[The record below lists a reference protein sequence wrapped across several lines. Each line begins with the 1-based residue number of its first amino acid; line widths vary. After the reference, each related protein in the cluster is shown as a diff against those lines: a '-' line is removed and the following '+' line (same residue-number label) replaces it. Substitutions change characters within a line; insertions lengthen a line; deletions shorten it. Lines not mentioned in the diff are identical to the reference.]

1 MVLIHTEQLFQFGG
15 VLNRFPLKLDIS
27 PAEDIDHWRLNKP
40 FQYISK
46 KYGAITACKGFV
58 TNFASVPKIFRNI
71 IQQWGDHGPASIIHD
86 KTYDTGMFSRKTCD
100 KIFLEAM
107 KYSGVN
113 FLKRQL
119 MYRLV
124 RFFGSSHY
132 KGE

>member
-1 MVLIHTEQLFQFGG
+1 M
-15 VLNRFPLKLDIS
+15 NRFPLKLDIS
-27 PAEDIDHWRLNKP
+27 PAEEPGHWRLNKP

-46 KYGAITACKGFV
+46 SNGTITAEAGFV
-58 TNFASVPKIFRNI
+58 TNFASVPRAFRNI

-86 KTYDTGMFSRKTCD
+86 KMYEISMFSRKTCD

-113 FLKRQL
+113 FAKRQL

-124 RFFGSSHY
+124 RIFGGIHY
-132 KGE
+132 EGDE